1 MNSSKVPI
9 SKYLFN
15 VYTHCTIIRLNINTL
30 SLYVWY
36 KYSGRI
42 KPYRYYSWFIYA
54 VHRHELTVQ
63 NNTHCKHMNK
73 RIFWLQTLSLKE
85 KRNTNCTLVVKWTR
99 MKHNKGIKIW

>member
-15 VYTHCTIIRLNINTL
+15 IYTHCTIIRLYINTL

-42 KPYRYYSWFIYA
+42 PPYRYLFGLFTPFI
-54 VHRHELTVQ
+54 V
-63 NNTHCKHMNK
+63 MN
-73 RIFWLQTLSLKE
+73 
-85 KRNTNCTLVVKWTR
+85 
-99 MKHNKGIKIW
+99 